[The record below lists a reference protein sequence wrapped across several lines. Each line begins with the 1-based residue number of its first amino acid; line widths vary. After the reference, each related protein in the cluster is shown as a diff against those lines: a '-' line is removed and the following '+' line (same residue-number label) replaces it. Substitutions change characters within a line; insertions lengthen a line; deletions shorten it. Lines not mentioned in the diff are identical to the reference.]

1 MCVSIR
7 SNLNLEIEGVSGEP
21 QDKSGKKISFKLCI
35 VTGLR
40 FYITY
45 ANYSVG
51 CSTLTHGTIS
61 AQTVICK
68 LSTVRSL
75 GGV

>member
-1 MCVSIR
+1 MSER
-7 SNLNLEIEGVSGEP
+7 SNLNLKIEGVSGKP
-21 QDKSGKKISFKLCI
+21 HDKSGKRYLALLCI
-35 VTGLR
+35 VTRIR
-40 FYITY
+40 FYITC

-51 CSTLTHGTIS
+51 CTTLTHGTIS
-61 AQTVICK
+61 AQTVICR